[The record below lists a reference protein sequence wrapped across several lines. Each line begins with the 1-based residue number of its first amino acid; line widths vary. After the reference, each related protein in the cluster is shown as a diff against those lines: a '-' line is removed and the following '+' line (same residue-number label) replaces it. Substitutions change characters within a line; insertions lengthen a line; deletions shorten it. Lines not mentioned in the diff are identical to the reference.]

1 MIIPCPINFRQGF
14 LFLVNLFTSLVS
26 FYLRGVKAVSLCRL
40 IKYSIIIDSR
50 NYKLSDVTKIKIMNL
65 FDRMKRGEM

>member
-1 MIIPCPINFRQGF
+1 MIIPCLINFRQGF
-14 LFLVNLFTSLVS
+14 LFLVNRFNSLVS

-50 NYKLSDVTKIKIMNL
+50 NYKPSVVNKTEIMRL
-65 FDRMKRGEM
+65 FDEMKRGEM

>member
-1 MIIPCPINFRQGF
+1 MIIPCLINFRQGF
-14 LFLVNLFTSLVS
+14 LFLVNRFNSLVS

-50 NYKLSDVTKIKIMNL
+50 NYKLSDVTKRKIMNL
-65 FDRMKRGEM
+65 FDKLKRGEM